1 MLLEVVAGVGVGVV
15 GFVNVVFIFS
25 LEVFF
30 LVAELLIKVFGFGIP
45 PSFSSF
51 WRKNLRLAKNSSLP
65 KLFFSSFG
73 LLRIFYLY
81 KLIKVLG

>member
-51 WRKNLRLAKNSSLP
+51 
-65 KLFFSSFG
+65 
-73 LLRIFYLY
+73 
-81 KLIKVLG
+81 